1 MSEGKI
7 SAVYYG
13 AKILILMQFTTAHR
27 QTASTTCCLLWCKDT
42 NFNAIHNYATEE
54 KPRSKAVY
62 YGAKILIL
70 MQFTT
75 TMSKW
80 LQIAKLFIMVQRY

>member
-1 MSEGKI
+1 MSKG

-13 AKILILMQFTTAHR
+13 AKILILMQFTTPTSMQPAE
-27 QTASTTCCLLWCKDT
+27 SCCLLWCKDT
-42 NFNAIHNYATEE
+42 NFNAIHNYTQLRW
-54 KPRSKAVY
+54 KRPRAVY

-75 TMSKW
+75 IP
-80 LQIAKLFIMVQRY
+80 L